1 MSTSI
6 CIGPRESAWG
16 EEAEVVIDK
25 KDVEVDNL
33 GERGEELGE

>member
-16 EEAEVVIDK
+16 EGAEVIDK

-33 GERGEELGE
+33 GERGEELEE